1 MTAPTTSQNILQ
13 PPRPEWFD
21 GDHSGE
27 MFKFFY
33 EIWIRNGGLTHSNPN
48 LQGLNASVA
57 ELNTLAGI
65 DTGSSM
71 QEHLDSKVDI

>member
-1 MTAPTTSQNILQ
+1 MTAPATSQYILQ
-13 PPRPEWFD
+13 PPKTEWFQ
-21 GDHSGE
+21 GEHSDE
-27 MFKFFY
+27 MYKFFY

-48 LQGLNASVA
+48 LSGLKASVA

-65 DTGSSM
+65 DVGSSM